1 LNTGSAVDRR
11 LNFPRRSQ
19 PVPHCVARQPIMF
32 DAVLIPGGAQ
42 SATGLTAIVDAVH
55 FVL

>member
-1 LNTGSAVDRR
+1 
-11 LNFPRRSQ
+11 
-19 PVPHCVARQPIMF
+19 MF

-55 FVL
+55 FVLEAFKPCQVRQSEPGLLQVLI